1 MLTLLVQAPDA
12 DVLQQ
17 LIDDLP
23 AFGTAAERLGCV
35 VVHID
40 EHGDVTKIPEGER
53 SP

>member
-1 MLTLLVQAPDA
+1 VLTLLVQTPEMGA
-12 DVLQQ
+12 LQQ

-35 VVHID
+35 VVLID
-40 EHGDVTKIPEGER
+40 ERGHVTKIPEGER